1 MLYQN
6 LYQKREETKR
16 MFKEQRTTNNQKR
29 NNKMIISMYLSIIAV
44 DVNELDAPIKRHRMT
59 DWVKKQD
66 IVIS

>member
-1 MLYQN
+1 
-6 LYQKREETKR
+6 
-16 MFKEQRTTNNQKR
+16 MFKEQRTTSNQKR